1 MAAQKLTRG
10 RFVQIIIMLT
20 VLVAAFIWRTIEHDS
35 VINVNC
41 NTGERCAFFVNNS
54 RFEVQVST
62 QNIQIKTDEN
72 DWVFVSK
79 TGEIIPEIKNS
90 TWLVKFTPESGA
102 VSFNLTMK
110 NENIDHPINIQID

>member
-20 VLVAAFIWRTIEHDS
+20 VLVVAFIWRTIEHDS

-90 TWLVKFTPESGA
+90 TW
-102 VSFNLTMK
+102 
-110 NENIDHPINIQID
+110 